1 MNAALPEGFGPIF
14 RSSPLLDAL
23 GGFCS
28 RGEGPAL
35 EIGLMIGER
44 HVNGRG
50 SLHGGVTATLCD
62 IGLGYLVG
70 AASETPHKLVT
81 ASLSLDYLAP
91 AAIGEWVE
99 VKVDSVDVTG
109 RLVFATGH
117 VTTGERQIA
126 RARAVFARTG

>member
-1 MNAALPEGFGPIF
+1 MHAAIPERFGPIF

-28 RGEGPAL
+28 CGEGKTI
-35 EIGLMIGER
+35 EIGLLVGDR

-50 SLHGGVTATLCD
+50 LLHGGVTATLCD

-70 AASETPHKLVT
+70 SAGETPQKLVT
-81 ASLSLDYLAP
+81 TSLSLDYLAP
-91 AAIGEWVE
+91 ASIGEWVE
-99 VKVDSVDVTG
+99 VKVDSTEATG

-117 VTTGERQIA
+117 VAAAGRIIA

>member
-1 MNAALPEGFGPIF
+1 MDTAIPARFGPIA

-28 RGEGPAL
+28 CGQGKAL
-35 EIGLMIGER
+35 EIGLLVGDR

-50 SLHGGVTATLCD
+50 LLHGGVTATLCD

-70 AASETPHKLVT
+70 SAVETPQKLVT
-81 ASLSLDYLAP
+81 TSLSLDYLAP
-91 AAIGEWVE
+91 ASIGEWVE
-99 VKVDSVDVTG
+99 VKVDSTDATG

-117 VTTGERQIA
+117 AEVGDRIIA